1 MLRPPTWRWPFARAS
16 TSVYCV
22 LVFPDFTESRR
33 LDRAPLPGTRLRH
46 EGDWRWGQTYVVD
59 EVLQSGAETYTV
71 FLVDRRRYVRK
82 LRERSEGDLAPE
94 LLELARQTKETVEG
108 VRRRR
113 RKRYYLP

>member
-1 MLRPPTWRWPFARAS
+1 M
-16 TSVYCV
+16 
-22 LVFPDFTESRR
+22 
-33 LDRAPLPGTRLRH
+33 RLRH
-46 EGDWRWGQTYVVD
+46 ERDSHWGQTYVVD
-59 EVLQSGAETYTV
+59 ESGAETYTV
-71 FLVDRRRYVRK
+71 FLVERRRYVRK